1 MVPQKILG
9 ANKNLRK
16 SGRALNT
23 SHQLGH
29 EQPGVADFLFQS
41 ADSVEPKKN
50 PRYLAL
56 TVGRGAGVW
65 PIGGMGLWDGWWFK
79 DSGFQGWILDFI
91 RLLKIFWQERIVRSV
106 VPCPQWR
113 TRYCRFFD
121 WDGNVIPMTSGFF
134 LLRERMKNEIVDFFG
149 CFIALMSSS
158 HHPCIAT
165 SEWKAWCHLQ
175 DAWNLFDPKGTG
187 QITCPWRLRNWV
199 GGRYCTMVTATAAA
213 TRTSTRAAT
222 ATRMAG
228 VINIK
233 LIMPVILDHDDPHDT
248 VAAGA
253 LVGVGQ
259 MSSLSWPFQPS
270 GNMWQW

>member
-1 MVPQKILG
+1 MIHDTFTDFQGWRKKKPSGFFNLPSPKKQRTPLKINAWKMVPQKILG

-65 PIGGMGLWDGWWFK
+65 PIGGMGLWDGWWFR

-121 WDGNVIPMTSGFF
+121 WDGNVIPMTSVFF
-134 LLRERMKNEIVDFFG
+134 CWESAWKMRLLTFLG
-149 CFIALMSSS
+149 GLL
-158 HHPCIAT
+158 P
-165 SEWKAWCHLQ
+165 WCP
-175 DAWNLFDPKGTG
+175 APT
-187 QITCPWRLRNWV
+187 T
-199 GGRYCTMVTATAAA
+199 
-213 TRTSTRAAT
+213 
-222 ATRMAG
+222 
-228 VINIK
+228 
-233 LIMPVILDHDDPHDT
+233 PV
-248 VAAGA
+248 
-253 LVGVGQ
+253 
-259 MSSLSWPFQPS
+259 
-270 GNMWQW
+270 